1 MCFNCLWDSPCYII
15 SNVKVGVLFVIGM
28 QLFMNFTML
37 CNYLWISPCFA
48 IICECQTY
56 YLKSTVDMGV
66 PFVIGVQ
73 LWISLC
79 CAIIYE
85 FYKSVTQPTYQ
96 PTNLP
101 IYQPTN
107 LLNDRGDPRD
117 TPDPKT
123 FVTRISG
130 S

>member
-1 MCFNCLWDSPCYII
+1 MR
-15 SNVKVGVLFVIGM
+15 
-28 QLFMNFTML
+28 
-37 CNYLWISPCFA
+37 
-48 IICECQTY
+48 
-56 YLKSTVDMGV
+56 V